1 MVERV
6 PRDHLVSEIRVLL
19 RVERHL
25 VAIAVVAVLHL
36 DVGVGPGEIAAAPIP
51 ARTVTAPVKL

>member
-1 MVERV
+1 M
-6 PRDHLVSEIRVLL
+6 PRDHLVSELRVLL